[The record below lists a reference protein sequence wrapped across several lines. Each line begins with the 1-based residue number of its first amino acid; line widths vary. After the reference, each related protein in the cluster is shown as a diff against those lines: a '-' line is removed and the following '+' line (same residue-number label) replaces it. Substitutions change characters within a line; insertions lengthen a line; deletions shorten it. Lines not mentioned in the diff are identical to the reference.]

1 MQDAAVDACSL
12 INVISAAPSLLPLH
26 PSSKPASAKAKVAVH
41 HLGITL
47 HVPAKVADEESLY
60 VLQPDKDDSTK
71 LSKVKIDLDPFVKSG
86 LLHRCDLDG
95 AGEPELF
102 VQFATRLDDGEAACL
117 AIAKSRA
124 WILATD
130 DRKARKM
137 ANAEA
142 VQVITTPE
150 LMKQWAAHSGASDKE
165 VADVLQ
171 TIQRFAR
178 FIPHQTSPEYQWW
191 VDHLTAT

>member
-12 INVISAAPSLLPLH
+12 INVIAAAPSLLPL
-26 PSSKPASAKAKVAVH
+26 PTSTRRVSAKAKTGVH

-47 HVPAKVADEESLY
+47 HVPTKVADEESLY

-71 LSKVKIDLDPFVKSG
+71 LFKAKIDLDPFLKSG
-86 LLHRCDLDG
+86 LLQRCDLDG
-95 AGEPELF
+95 EGEPELF

-117 AIAKSRA
+117 AIAKSRG

-130 DRKARKM
+130 DRKARTI

-142 VQVITTPE
+142 VAVMTTPE
-150 LMKQWAAHSGASDKE
+150 LLKQWASISGACDKE
-165 VADVLQ
+165 VSEVLQ

-178 FIPHQTSPEYQWW
+178 FVPNPTSPEYQWW
-191 VDHLTAT
+191 VDHLTT